1 MQLLVNIDHVAT
13 LRNARGEGYPEPVK
27 AAEICEQAG
36 AEGIVFHLRGDR
48 RHIRDED
55 VYALKE
61 SVQGTIDF
69 EMAATEEML
78 DICLD
83 VQPHFVMLVPERRE
97 ELTTEGGL
105 NMDAVFDDFQQRVFP
120 RLNDRPIG
128 KGLFV
133 DPNEGDIK
141 KAAELGS
148 DLIELHT
155 GTYSNAVDEED
166 RQHELKRLK
175 RGAELA
181 HDLGLKV
188 NAGHGLNFHNLPDF
202 VETVPH
208 IHEISIGHALI
219 SSALFLGLEETVNRF
234 LAIIDEY

>member
-1 MQLLVNIDHVAT
+1 TT
-13 LRNARGEGYPEPVK
+13 LFR
-27 AAEICEQAG
+27 
-36 AEGIVFHLRGDR
+36 
-48 RHIRDED
+48 
-55 VYALKE
+55 
-61 SVQGTIDF
+61 SDF

-181 HDLGLKV
+181 
-188 NAGHGLNFHNLPDF
+188 
-202 VETVPH
+202 
-208 IHEISIGHALI
+208 
-219 SSALFLGLEETVNRF
+219 
-234 LAIIDEY
+234 